1 MAYKN
6 YAQVKAVENKYKETL
21 LKLNPKLNDQS
32 GIYFLTREEGGF
44 KYAYIG
50 QAKHILSR
58 LANHFTGFQHID
70 LSLKSHK
77 LYSEDNP
84 TGWRVNFINY
94 PISKLDDMEQYWI
107 LQYANNGYQL
117 RNKTSGSQG
126 QGKEKI
132 ADYKPSKG
140 YRDGLAQ
147 GHKNASREVAHLFE
161 KHLEYKPKN
170 DPPNKNQQKAMDKF
184 EDFLNEYKGDKED
197 G

>member
-6 YAQVKAVENKYKETL
+6 YGQIKAIEKKYKESL
-21 LKLNPKLNDQS
+21 LKVNPKLNEQS
-32 GIYFLTREEGGF
+32 GIYFLTREENGF
-44 KYAYIG
+44 KFAYIG

-94 PISKLDDMEQYWI
+94 PINKLDEMEQYWI
-107 LQYANNGYQL
+107 LQYANKGYQL

-132 ADYKPSKG
+132 AEYKPSRG
-140 YRDGLAQ
+140 YYDGIKQ
-147 GHKNASREVAHLFE
+147 GRRNSSREIAHLFDL
-161 KHLEYKPKN
+161 HLDYKAKS
-170 DPPNKNQQKAMDKF
+170 DPPNKNQQKAIEKF
-184 EDFLNEYKGDKED
+184 ESFLNEYKGDNED